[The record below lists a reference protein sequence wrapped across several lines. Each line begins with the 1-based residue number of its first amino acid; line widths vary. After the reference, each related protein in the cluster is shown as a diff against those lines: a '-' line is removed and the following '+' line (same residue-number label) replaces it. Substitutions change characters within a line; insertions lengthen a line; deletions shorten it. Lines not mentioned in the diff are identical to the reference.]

1 MRPTPSK
8 CCILFFFQINILQS
22 IIVATIETRNY
33 LKIVTNWPL
42 NVDIH
47 FEVKN
52 RIISQRGGAGDTDRF
67 QNLFSLLYFL
77 TQKKIWG

>member
-1 MRPTPSK
+1 MKGKGYK
-8 CCILFFFQINILQS
+8 CVHAPRRQNVGYFFFFQINILQS
-22 IIVATIETRNY
+22 IIIATIETRNY

-52 RIISQRGGAGDTDRF
+52 RFISQRGGAGDMDRF
-67 QNLFSLLYFL
+67 QNLFSLL
-77 TQKKIWG
+77 